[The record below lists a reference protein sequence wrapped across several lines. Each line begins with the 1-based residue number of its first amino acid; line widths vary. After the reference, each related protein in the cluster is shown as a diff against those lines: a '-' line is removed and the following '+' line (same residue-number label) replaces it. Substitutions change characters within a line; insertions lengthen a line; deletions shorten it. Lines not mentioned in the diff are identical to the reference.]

1 MTAGHL
7 ANLVVVLGCVV
18 AAAPLLMPRVMRSRD
33 WRATV
38 TPLASIIGSGFLVLA
53 PLLVREF
60 GHHAGAAMALLC
72 ALAYAVGGGIR
83 ANIQMRANH
92 AGSGVVQRLEH
103 ASSWALS
110 FAYVVSVAYYLNLF
124 GAFAVSLTPWH
135 QPWQG
140 KAVTSAVLLLIAG
153 LGWRGGLQA
162 LERAETLTVGIK
174 LAIIGGLLAGMAL
187 YAARLGAEGNWPAS
201 PGHAGLSA
209 LPMFFGLLITVQG
222 FETSR
227 YLGAEY
233 DVATRVR
240 TMRRAQWLS
249 SAIYIAYIG
258 LASVCF
264 SADGV
269 PLSET
274 AVIGMMA
281 PVAALLPPLLVLA
294 ALAAQFSAAAADTN
308 GCGGLVH
315 EMSRGRLT
323 SRQAYV
329 GLVAAALALTWL
341 ADIFQ
346 IISLASRAFAAY
358 YALQMVLAVVLGR
371 ETGAPARQR
380 AWHALL
386 AVLMLAVVVFG
397 QPAE

>member
-1 MTAGHL
+1 MTSEHL
-7 ANLVVVLGCVV
+7 ANFVVALGCVV
-18 AAAPLLMPRVMRSRD
+18 AAAPLLMPRLARSRD

-60 GHHAGAAMALLC
+60 GHHAGAAMAALC
-72 ALAYAVGGGIR
+72 VLAYAVGGGIR
-83 ANIQMRANH
+83 SNIEMRARH
-92 AGSGVVQRLEH
+92 VGGRTVERLEH
-103 ASSWALS
+103 ASAWALS
-110 FAYVVSVAYYLNLF
+110 FAYVISVAYYLNLF

-135 QPWQG
+135 QPWHG

-153 LGWRGGLQA
+153 LGWRGGLHA

-174 LAIIGGLLAGMAL
+174 LAIIGGLLAGMAW
-187 YAARLGAEGNWPAS
+187 YVAGHGMETGGAGS
-201 PGHAGLSA
+201 SGHWGLSA

-249 SAIYIAYIG
+249 SAIYVAYIG
-258 LASVCF
+258 LTSICF
-264 SADGV
+264 TARDV

-294 ALAAQFSAAAADTN
+294 ALAAQFSAAVADTN
-308 GCGGLVH
+308 GCGGLVG
-315 EMSRGRLT
+315 EMSRGRL
-323 SRQAYV
+323 SPRQAYV
-329 GLVAAALALTWL
+329 ALVAAALLLTWV

-346 IISLASRAFAAY
+346 IISLASRAFAVY
-358 YALQMVLAVVLGR
+358 YAMQMALAFVMGR
-371 ETGAPARQR
+371 ETGAPRWRR
-380 AWHALL
+380 AWHGA
-386 AVLMLAVVVFG
+386 LMLLMLVVVAFG